1 MTDPAPKIGA
11 VLETAIY
18 VDDLARAGRFYEET
32 LGLAPMLRDAR
43 MWAFDCG
50 PGSVL
55 LAFLRGATAE
65 TLHLP
70 GGEIPPHEGLGRL
83 HFALAIA
90 AEDLGAWEARLAG
103 LGVAIEARRNWP
115 HGGKSLYFRDPD
127 HNLVELATPGLWA
140 NY

>member
-1 MTDPAPKIGA
+1 MTNPAPRIGA

-32 LGLAPMLRDAR
+32 LGLAPLLRDAR

-55 LAFLRGATAE
+55 LAFLRGTTAE

-70 GGEIPPHEGLGRL
+70 GGEIPPHEGVGRL

-103 LGVAIEARRNWP
+103 LGVSIEARMNWP
-115 HGGKSLYFRDPD
+115 RGARAFTFAIP
-127 HNLVELATPGLWA
+127 TTI
-140 NY
+140 